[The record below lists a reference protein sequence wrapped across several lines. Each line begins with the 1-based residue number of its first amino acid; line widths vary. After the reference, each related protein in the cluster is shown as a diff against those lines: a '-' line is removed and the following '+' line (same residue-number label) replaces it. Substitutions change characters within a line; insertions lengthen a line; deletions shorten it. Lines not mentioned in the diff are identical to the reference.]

1 MLHYISRDMKNVTAT
16 LPEWYDAVLEAV
28 VKRLKK
34 LHDCSMGPDHVTSD
48 EFRGRLSAS
57 SRIPPTLRR

>member
-28 VKRLKK
+28 VKRLKEVAR
-34 LHDCSMGPDHVTSD
+34 LLDGP
-48 EFRGRLSAS
+48 
-57 SRIPPTLRR
+57 